1 MEERLKVYVY
11 REGARPILHSPF
23 LTGIY
28 ASEGWF
34 MKQMEANK
42 RFVTNDPKKAH
53 LFYLPFSSRIL
64 EERLYVVGSH
74 SHKNLIQ
81 YLHDYVDLI
90 AARHPFWN
98 RTGGS
103 DHFLVGCHDWVMSF
117 LCQFVLE
124 PLIKS
129 ECELLTL
136 DQKVS
141 NSLNR

>member
-1 MEERLKVYVY
+1 M
-11 REGARPILHSPF
+11 
-23 LTGIY
+23 
-28 ASEGWF
+28 
-34 MKQMEANK
+34 
-42 RFVTNDPKKAH
+42 
-53 LFYLPFSSRIL
+53 
-64 EERLYVVGSH
+64 GSH

-117 LCQFVLE
+117 LCQCVLE